1 MPAHENPSL
10 LTLLAARCVACLPRR
25 SDAQRLLSDAIIID
39 AATIAVIG
47 VDAGDKTLLD
57 DLTNAQRQQL
67 TVAGLLR
74 RSASILSGSGFVIS
88 TRDPRDYDAF
98 LGFVKIKPGQ
108 WKQKQIGAPVGPFRS
123 RSANVLLNRRVS

>member
-10 LTLLAARCVACLPRR
+10 LTLLAARCAACLPRR
-25 SDAQRLLSDAIIID
+25 SDALRLLSDAIIID

-57 DLTNAQRQQL
+57 DLTNTQRQQL
-67 TVAGLLR
+67 TSKLLR
-74 RSASILSGSGFVIS
+74 RSASILCGSGFVIS
-88 TRDPRDYDAF
+88 TRDPLDYDAF

-123 RSANVLLNRRVS
+123 RSANDLLNRRVS